1 MIEPEPL
8 LGPLSSVN
16 KLLAMYIAAEA
27 VPNGGSYLDGVRF
40 ILDEDARKKG
50 VKVAKRKMAEAIAV
64 IRSMPGYEEKT
75 DEEIAKILVEKISER
90 KREGRRS

>member
-8 LGPLSSVN
+8 SGPLSSVN
-16 KLLAMYIAAEA
+16 KLLAMYIAVEA
-27 VPNGGSYLDGVRF
+27 VPNGGGFSDGVRF

-64 IRSMPGYEEKT
+64 IRGMPGYEEKT
-75 DEEIAKILVEKISER
+75 DEEIANILVEKISER
-90 KREGRRS
+90 KRR